1 MTGIFSTNVLIDWY
15 FLFKLPFLNSRRKMV
30 YDTIRAKTS
39 LKVFKLHHKA
49 TVTKA
54 RESIGS

>member
-15 FLFKLPFLNSRRKMV
+15 ILFKLSFLNSRRKV
-30 YDTIRAKTS
+30 IYDTIRAKTS
-39 LKVFKLHHKA
+39 LKVFKLHYKA